1 MRFVCLFGN
10 NIFLYQVEVKRTVP
24 REDMEV
30 KGIMKTKKIFVGG
43 LPASLTN
50 GVVVE
55 PFFFILCCN
64 VIKLLSPFDYMVKH
78 CR

>member
-1 MRFVCLFGN
+1 MVII
-10 NIFLYQVEVKRTVP
+10 IFFYQVEVKRTVP

-30 KGIMKTKKIFVGG
+30 RGIIKTKKIFVGG

-55 PFFFILCCN
+55 PSLLILCYKA
-64 VIKLLSPFDYMVKH
+64 IK
-78 CR
+78 